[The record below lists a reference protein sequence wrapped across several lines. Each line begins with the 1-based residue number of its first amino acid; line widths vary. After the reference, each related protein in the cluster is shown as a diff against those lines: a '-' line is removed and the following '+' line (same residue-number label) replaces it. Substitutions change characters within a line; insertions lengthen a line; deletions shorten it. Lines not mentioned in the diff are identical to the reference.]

1 MRPLVGRVLI
11 GNGSRAVLALTLT
24 AFLLTGCSLA
34 RRKSEPPANAPSSI
48 PSGSAV
54 PQPPLDVL
62 SIPDAVPRAEPRSR
76 RGNPPFYEVFGKR
89 YYVLASSV
97 GHVERGTASWYGP
110 GFHSASTSMGEPYD
124 MYAMTAAH
132 KTLPL
137 PAYAEVTN
145 LRNGRKVVVR
155 INDRGPFVGDRI
167 IDLSYTAAAQLDM
180 LLQGTAPVEVRV
192 ITPPGDIPDLL
203 AKGDAPL
210 NEARPSTARREA
222 RPLLPANGGQI
233 SNVPTPPPVT
243 VVNAPSMKSTVAAPM
258 YIQAGVFAD
267 HENARRR
274 VEVLL
279 AAGLEL
285 ASLEEIG
292 DPRAL
297 HRVRVGPF
305 ASVEEFD
312 LTMQRLRTLGITDAR
327 LLTD

>member
-1 MRPLVGRVLI
+1 MGTVTRV
-11 GNGSRAVLALTLT
+11 SFALTLT
-24 AFLLTGCSLA
+24 AFLVCGCSLA
-34 RRKSEPPANAPSSI
+34 KRQPVSPSSSI

-54 PQPPLDVL
+54 PQPPPDVF
-62 SIPDAVPRAEPRSR
+62 SIPDAVPRAEPRGK

-89 YYVLASSV
+89 YYVLASSE
-97 GHVERGTASWYGP
+97 GFVERGTASWYGP
-110 GFHSASTSMGEPYD
+110 GFHAASTSLGEPYD

-132 KTLPL
+132 KTLPI

-145 LRNGRKVVVR
+145 LKNGRKIVVR

-167 IDLSYTAAAQLDM
+167 IDLSYTAAAKLDM
-180 LLQGTAPVEVRV
+180 LRAGTAPVEVRV
-192 ITPPGDIPDLL
+192 ISAPRSGPGSALPPV
-203 AKGDAPL
+203 AP
-210 NEARPSTARREA
+210 AAP
-222 RPLLPANGGQI
+222 PAA
-233 SNVPTPPPVT
+233 PAVT
-243 VVNAPSMKSTVAAPM
+243 VVNAPAVKMPGAPAM
-258 YIQAGVFAD
+258 FIQAGVFAD

-285 ASLEEIG
+285 ASLDEVPGSE
-292 DPRAL
+292 RAL

-312 LTMQRLRTLGITDAR
+312 LHMRRLRELGVSDAR

>member
-1 MRPLVGRVLI
+1 MHAPLSRNVTRV
-11 GNGSRAVLALTLT
+11 ALAFTVT
-24 AFLLTGCSLA
+24 VFLLSGCSLA
-34 RRKSEPPANAPSSI
+34 KRKPVGGTAI

-54 PQPPLDVL
+54 PQPPADVF
-62 SIPDAVPRAEPRSR
+62 SIPDAVPRAEPRSK

-89 YYVLASSV
+89 YYVLASSE

-167 IDLSYTAAAQLDM
+167 IDLSYTAAARLDM

-192 ITPPGDIPDLL
+192 ITPRAGSTSSAGSALPPR
-203 AKGDAPL
+203 AP
-210 NEARPSTARREA
+210 AMPSTSA
-222 RPLLPANGGQI
+222 
-233 SNVPTPPPVT
+233 PPVT
-243 VVNAPSMKSTVAAPM
+243 VVNAPAVKMPDAEPM
-258 YIQAGVFAD
+258 FIQAGVFAD

-285 ASLEEIG
+285 ASLDELTG
-292 DPRAL
+292 ARTL

-312 LTMQRLRTLGITDAR
+312 LNMKRLRDLGIHDAR

>member
-1 MRPLVGRVLI
+1 MPQSMPRNLARV
-11 GNGSRAVLALTLT
+11 ALALTLT
-24 AFLLTGCSLA
+24 AFVLTGCSLA
-34 RRKSEPPANAPSSI
+34 RRKPEPERPASI

-54 PQPPLDVL
+54 PQPPTDVL
-62 SIPDAVPRAEPRSR
+62 SIPDAVPRVEPRST

-89 YYVLASSV
+89 YYVLASSE
-97 GHVERGTASWYGP
+97 GHVERGVASWYGP

-155 INDRGPFVGDRI
+155 INDRGPFVGNRI
-167 IDLSYTAAAQLDM
+167 IDLSYTAAARLDM

-192 ITPPGDIPDLL
+192 ITPRAGSGAGSGSALPQPLPV
-203 AKGDAPL
+203 AP
-210 NEARPSTARREA
+210 AVSA
-222 RPLLPANGGQI
+222 
-233 SNVPTPPPVT
+233 PPPVT
-243 VVNAPSMKSTVAAPM
+243 VVNAPAAKVPASSAM

-285 ASLEEIG
+285 ASLDEMSG
-292 DPRAL
+292 TRTL

-312 LTMQRLRTLGITDAR
+312 LSMKRLRELGIHDAR

>member
-1 MRPLVGRVLI
+1 MNVSRISSVIAVVLCI
-11 GNGSRAVLALTLT
+11 ALA
-24 AFLLTGCSLA
+24 GCSLA
-34 RRKSEPPANAPSSI
+34 RRHPDKPQAGKPQTTI

-54 PQPPLDVL
+54 PAPPADVL
-62 SIPDAVPRAEPRSR
+62 SIPDAVPREEPRGT

-89 YYVLASSV
+89 YYVLASSE
-97 GHVERGTASWYGP
+97 GFVERGTASWYGP
-110 GFHSASTSMGEPYD
+110 GFHAAATSMGEPYN

-167 IDLSYTAAAQLDM
+167 IDLSYTAAAKLDM

-192 ITPPGDIPDLL
+192 ISPGSPG
-203 AKGDAPL
+203 AGSAVAP
-210 NEARPSTARREA
+210 NA
-222 RPLLPANGGQI
+222 PAA
-233 SNVPTPPPVT
+233 PPPRVFPTVPNMPPPEAPSVT
-243 VVNAPSMKSTVAAPM
+243 VVNAPPPKIPGAAPM
-258 YIQAGVFAD
+258 FIQAGVFAD

-274 VEVLL
+274 VEMLL
-279 AAGLEL
+279 AAGVEL
-285 ASLEEIG
+285 ASLDEI
-292 DPRAL
+292 PRNERAL

-312 LTMQRLRTLGITDAR
+312 LTMKRLRELGVVDAR
-327 LLTD
+327 LLSD

>member
-1 MRPLVGRVLI
+1 MRPSI
-11 GNGSRAVLALTLT
+11 GAVLALTLT
-24 AFLLTGCSLA
+24 ALVLTGCSLA
-34 RRKSEPPANAPSSI
+34 RRKSDPPANTPASI
-48 PSGSAV
+48 PTGSAV
-54 PQPPLDVL
+54 PQPPPDML
-62 SIPDAVPRAEPRSR
+62 SIPQAVPRVEPRSK

-89 YYVLASSV
+89 YHVLASSE

-110 GFHSASTSMGEPYD
+110 GFHNASTSMGEPYD

-192 ITPPGDIPDLL
+192 ITPRGDIPDLL
-203 AKGDAPL
+203 AKGDAPRS
-210 NEARPSTARREA
+210 EARPPTARSEA
-222 RPLLPANGGQI
+222 RPLMPANGGQI
-233 SNVPTPPPVT
+233 SNVPTG
-243 VVNAPSMKSTVAAPM
+243 AAPI

-285 ASLEEIG
+285 ASLDEVG
-292 DPRAL
+292 NPRAL

-312 LTMQRLRTLGITDAR
+312 LTMQRLRALGINDAR

>member
-1 MRPLVGRVLI
+1 MRPSNAGKVVCT
-11 GNGSRAVLALTLT
+11 LAFTLS
-24 AFLLTGCSLA
+24 AFVFSGCSLA
-34 RRKSEPPANAPSSI
+34 RREAKPATQAPAQI

-54 PQPPLDVL
+54 PQPPADVL
-62 SIPDAVPRAEPRSR
+62 SIPDAVPRPEARSR

-89 YYVLASSV
+89 YYVLASSE

-167 IDLSYTAAAQLDM
+167 IDLSYSAAARLDM

-192 ITPPGDIPDLL
+192 ITPRTGPGTATPPAIPV
-203 AKGDAPL
+203 AP
-210 NEARPSTARREA
+210 AAA
-222 RPLLPANGGQI
+222 
-233 SNVPTPPPVT
+233 PPVT
-243 VVNAPSMKSTVAAPM
+243 VVNAPAGNSPDIAPM
-258 YIQAGVFAD
+258 FIQAGVFAD

-285 ASLEEIG
+285 ASLDEISS
-292 DPRAL
+292 PRAL

-312 LTMQRLRTLGITDAR
+312 LNMRRLRELGINDAR

>member
-1 MRPLVGRVLI
+1 MYPTL
-11 GNGSRAVLALTLT
+11 SRNVTRLALASTL
-24 AFLLTGCSLA
+24 AVFLLAGCSLA
-34 RRKSEPPANAPSSI
+34 GRKSEPTSSV

-54 PQPPLDVL
+54 PQPPPDVL
-62 SIPDAVPRAEPRSR
+62 AIPDAVPRAEPRSK

-89 YYVLASSV
+89 YYVLASSE

-192 ITPPGDIPDLL
+192 ITPRSGSGSASPQ
-203 AKGDAPL
+203 
-210 NEARPSTARREA
+210 R
-222 RPLLPANGGQI
+222 LPAA
-233 SNVPTPPPVT
+233 PAAAPPPVT
-243 VVNAPSMKSTVAAPM
+243 VVNAPAVKIAGSEPM
-258 YIQAGVFAD
+258 YIQAGVFGD

-279 AAGLEL
+279 AAGVEL
-285 ASLEEIG
+285 ASLDEIAG
-292 DPRAL
+292 SRTL

-312 LTMQRLRTLGITDAR
+312 LNMKRLRELGINDAR

>member
-1 MRPLVGRVLI
+1 MRASL
-11 GNGSRAVLALTLT
+11 AVALACV
-24 AFLLTGCSLA
+24 AGLLSLEGCSLA
-34 RRKSEPPANAPSSI
+34 RRKPDHPTGRPSGPTTSI

-62 SIPDAVPRAEPRSR
+62 SIPDAVPRAEPRGT

-89 YYVLASSV
+89 YYVLASSN
-97 GHVERGTASWYGP
+97 GFVERGTASWYGP
-110 GFHSASTSMGEPYD
+110 GFHAAATSLGETYD

-137 PAYAEVTN
+137 PCYAEVTN

-167 IDLSYTAAAQLDM
+167 IDLSYTAAAKLDM

-192 ITPPGDIPDLL
+192 IGPREGSGSAVPPV
-203 AKGDAPL
+203 ASVAP
-210 NEARPSTARREA
+210 AA
-222 RPLLPANGGQI
+222 
-233 SNVPTPPPVT
+233 PPPVT
-243 VVNAPSMKSTVAAPM
+243 VVNAPAAASSTVIGQVM

-274 VEVLL
+274 VEALL
-279 AAGLEL
+279 AAGIEL
-285 ASLEEIG
+285 ASLDETSNL
-292 DPRAL
+292 RAP

-305 ASVEEFD
+305 ASIEEFD
-312 LTMQRLRTLGITDAR
+312 LTMKHLRELGIKDAR
-327 LLTD
+327 LITE